1 MKNIVAFLLLWLGL
15 IIQST
20 VFQIRPLNVFQPN
33 LVLIILV
40 VIAATRGTRAAL
52 CLGILIGFIQDAE
65 FGSFLGLYAFSYG
78 VVGYFA
84 AATFTQFMQRNV
96 AITFFVSVVSTFV
109 IEWMTYG
116 LTRMFD
122 VTGFTWITVVAE
134 SIRRT
139 IENGITLLL
148 LYPLL
153 VRICQSPARSRYS
166 MRRRREVL

>member
-1 MKNIVAFLLLWLGL
+1 MRNIIAFLLLWLGL

-20 VFQIRPLNVFQPN
+20 VFQIRPLNVIQPN

-40 VIAATRGTRAAL
+40 VIAATRGTRVAL
-52 CLGILIGFIQDAE
+52 CLGVLIGFVQDAE
-65 FGSFLGLYAFSYG
+65 FGPFLGLYAFSYG

-122 VTGFTWITVVAE
+122 VTGFTWTTVVAE
-134 SIRRT
+134 SLRQT

-148 LYPLL
+148 LYPIL
-153 VRICQSPARSRYS
+153 VRICHSPTPSRYAQ
-166 MRRRREVL
+166 RRRRETL